1 MEGEQLTIAVNTR
14 LLIKN
19 KLDGI
24 GRFTHETLK
33 RITTEHK
40 EHHFVFLFD
49 RDFDEEFI
57 FSDNITPLILGPQ
70 ARHPIL
76 FYIWFEMSVA
86 NILNKLKPDLFLSP
100 DGYLSLRAKCKSL
113 PVIHDINFAHYPQ
126 DLPYTVRKYYNH
138 FFPKFANKATRIATV
153 SEFSKQD
160 IAETYRVSN
169 DKIDVVYNGITEYF
183 KPIDLTEQSKVKN
196 KFTQGADYF
205 LFVGSLQPRK
215 NIARLLQAF
224 DEFKKNGSNNI
235 KLLIVGDRYW
245 WTSEIKQAYDAMQY
259 RADVIFAGRLNNV
272 ELAGVYGASLALTYT
287 PYFEGFG
294 IPIIEAMSC
303 DTPVICSNTS
313 SMPEIAGDAALI
325 VDPMSIDSIKSAM
338 IKIYADE
345 NLRKELINKG
355 RERKNNFSW
364 DKSAKLL
371 WSSIEKTIK
380 S

>member
-1 MEGEQLTIAVNTR
+1 MEAEQLTIAVNTR

-70 ARHPIL
+70 ARHPVL
-76 FYIWFEMSVA
+76 FYIWFEMSVG
-86 NILNKLKPDLFLSP
+86 NVLNKLKPDLFLSP
-100 DGYLSLRAKCKSL
+100 DGYLSLRARCKSL

-126 DLPYTVRKYYNH
+126 DLPYSVRKYYNH
-138 FFPKFANKATRIATV
+138 FFPKFAKKATRIATV

-160 IAETYRVSN
+160 IVKTYDISN

-183 KPIDLTEQSKVKN
+183 KPIDLSEQTKVKN

-215 NIARLLQAF
+215 NIARLLRAF

-245 WTSEIKQAYDAMQY
+245 WTTEIKQAYDAMQY
-259 RADVIFAGRLNNV
+259 KTDVIFAGRLNNA
-272 ELAGVYGASLALTYT
+272 ELAGVYGASLALTYI

-313 SMPEIAGDAALI
+313 SIPEIAGDAALS
-325 VDPMSIDSIKSAM
+325 VDPMSIDAIKNAM

-345 NLRKELINKG
+345 NLRKELIKKG

-371 WSSIEKTIK
+371 WSSIEKTIRN
-380 S
+380 